1 MGDRRTAHTVRSR
14 KAGPTS
20 QLGDDQLQR
29 LIKASHDSD
38 RAQTT
43 LGNVELEAEIEFV
56 EPTPVLIPPARF
68 ADGSTVEDVILL
80 TEPRREPSTWLWVR
94 VAFVMLATAW
104 IAARFLGV

>member
-1 MGDRRTAHTVRSR
+1 MGERRTAHTVRSR

-29 LIKASHDSD
+29 LIKASHDND

-43 LGNVELEAEIEFV
+43 LGNVELEAEIEVV
-56 EPTPVLIPPARF
+56 EPEPPVRF

-104 IAARFLGV
+104 IAARFLGA

>member
-38 RAQTT
+38 RAKTT
-43 LGNVELEAEIEFV
+43 VGNLELEAEIEV
-56 EPTPVLIPPARF
+56 VEPEPTPPPRF
-68 ADGSTVEDVILL
+68 ADGSTVEEVILL

-94 VAFVMLATAW
+94 VTFVMLATAW
-104 IAARFLGV
+104 IVARFLGA

>member
-29 LIKASHDSD
+29 LIKASHDTD

-43 LGNVELEAEIEFV
+43 LGNVELEAEIEVV
-56 EPTPVLIPPARF
+56 EPTPTPPPRF

-80 TEPRREPSTWLWVR
+80 TQPRREVQTWLWVR

-104 IAARFLGV
+104 IVARFLGA

>member
-29 LIKASHDSD
+29 LIKASHDTD

-43 LGNVELEAEIEFV
+43 LGNVELEAEIEVV
-56 EPTPVLIPPARF
+56 EPTPVPPARF

-80 TEPRREPSTWLWVR
+80 TQPRREPSTWLWVR
-94 VAFVMLATAW
+94 VVFVMLTTAW
-104 IAARFLGV
+104 IVARFLGA

>member
-29 LIKASHDSD
+29 LIRASHDSD

-43 LGNVELEAEIEFV
+43 LGNVELEAEIEVV
-56 EPTPVLIPPARF
+56 EPTPPPPVRF

-80 TEPRREPSTWLWVR
+80 TEQRRPTRSWLWVR
-94 VAFVMLATAW
+94 VVFALVATAW
-104 IAARFLGV
+104 IVARFLDV